1 MLHWMKVWLHVVVN
15 EKQIERYIAYFF
27 KFIVLPGRKGSNK
40 VVCRV
45 LLSALSLQ
53 LVL

>member
-40 VVCRV
+40 VVC
-45 LLSALSLQ
+45 
-53 LVL
+53 